1 MKHVK
6 KAAAA
11 PVLDAWKASA
21 NLEWQPTYSDL
32 QNPEKHDLH
41 TALLAEQGWVCCYCG
56 RSVAQQDSHIE
67 HFRPQSQ
74 RPDLALSYEN
84 LHASCIRE
92 TDPGTPLH
100 CGHAKGSE
108 FNETRHISPLDPAC
122 EARFIYS
129 FDGQIIATGVAD
141 TEATYM
147 VHLLKLDIAF
157 LRDRRQQAIRLV
169 FDPIF
174 LATVTDD
181 ELRVL
186 RDSFRRYDENGRA
199 SSFGHVLSRV
209 AEQRLLD
216 SAS

>member
-6 KAAAA
+6 KAATA

-21 NLEWQPTYSDL
+21 NLEWQPTYSNL

-74 RPDLALSYEN
+74 RADLALSYEN

-92 TDPGTPLH
+92 TDPGMPLH

-122 EARFIYS
+122 EARFTYT
-129 FDGQIIATGVAD
+129 FDGQIIAAGVAD
-141 TEATYM
+141 TDATYM

-157 LRDRRQQAIRLV
+157 LRARRQQAIRLV
-169 FDPIF
+169 FDPTF

>member
-6 KAAAA
+6 KAASA

-21 NLEWQPTYSDL
+21 NLEWHPTYSDL
-32 QNPEKHDLH
+32 QNPEKHTLH

-56 RSVAQQDSHIE
+56 RSAVQQDSHIE

-92 TDPGTPLH
+92 TDPDMPLH

-108 FNETRHISPLDPAC
+108 FNEMRHISPLDPAC
-122 EARFIYS
+122 EARFMYS
-129 FDGQIIATGVAD
+129 FDGQIVAAGVAD
-141 TEATYM
+141 TDATYM
-147 VHLLKLDIAF
+147 VHLLKLDIEF
-157 LRDRRQQAIRLV
+157 LRDRREKAMRLV
-169 FDPIF
+169 FDPTF

-186 RDSFRRYDENGRA
+186 RDSFRRYDENGCA
-199 SSFGHVLSRV
+199 LSFGHVLSRF

>member
-21 NLEWQPTYSDL
+21 NLEWQPTYSNL

>member
-21 NLEWQPTYSDL
+21 NLEWQPTYSNL
-32 QNPEKHDLH
+32 PNPEKHNLH

-56 RSVAQQDSHIE
+56 RSVVQQESHIE

-157 LRDRRQQAIRLV
+157 LRDRREKAIRLV
-169 FDPIF
+169 FDPTF

-199 SSFGHVLSRV
+199 PSFGHVLSRV